1 MNDGNYGC
9 KKSPSYYEVVII
21 IPILFGLII
30 AAIIFAIIWWKK
42 NRFVYDIQLS
52 NSLNWFWDHKRIID
66 EKYVYKTDIEPPYFF
81 KELKEDSKSK
91 EVILFNQFREYLD
104 FGEIKVANFWA
115 ICSRVLA
122 TSMSNV
128 FSVQKARFVTSPDK
142 FCSQKSWQN
151 KNRDH
156 RQKVINM
163 FLQRCHNWE
172 WNSNLDIS
180 KGLLLPMVHG
190 TELSLGWKIA
200 SAGFATLSTLDAG
213 FYGRG
218 IYFSSSAMY
227 TLPYFANKRRP
238 AILIC
243 LTAPGNPFPVIESPN
258 KDHSM
263 LGRPMISG
271 FQSHYA
277 ITTVSGFP
285 PSDKKFDSVKKY
297 DELVISQEAQIVP
310 MYLVEIDTS
319 NLPVLINYFMVQK
332 NTKKRPEEEDSDE
345 QRSMEGSVHGDNPNA
360 LSNQSRRMNQS
371 KDPKKKEGEPRRFDQ
386 SNSNKQSQKRKV
398 EERKIEQSD
407 E

>member
-1 MNDGNYGC
+1 
-9 KKSPSYYEVVII
+9 
-21 IPILFGLII
+21 
-30 AAIIFAIIWWKK
+30 
-42 NRFVYDIQLS
+42 
-52 NSLNWFWDHKRIID
+52 
-66 EKYVYKTDIEPPYFF
+66 
-81 KELKEDSKSK
+81 
-91 EVILFNQFREYLD
+91 
-104 FGEIKVANFWA
+104 
-115 ICSRVLA
+115 
-122 TSMSNV
+122 
-128 FSVQKARFVTSPDK
+128 
-142 FCSQKSWQN
+142 
-151 KNRDH
+151 
-156 RQKVINM
+156 M